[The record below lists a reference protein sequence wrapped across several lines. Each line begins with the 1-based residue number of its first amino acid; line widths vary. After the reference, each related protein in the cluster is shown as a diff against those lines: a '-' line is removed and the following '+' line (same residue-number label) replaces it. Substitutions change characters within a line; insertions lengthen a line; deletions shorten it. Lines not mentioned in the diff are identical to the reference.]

1 MTKKHKKITLYDPQV
16 DEKEKLVNLPI
27 ELLAISSLLYKDYEI
42 KIFDCRDDKKEVVE
56 HAKDSI
62 CFGLTCLTGF
72 QISDGLE
79 VAKAVREANPKVPI
93 VWGGWHPSLLPEQTM
108 QNEYVD
114 IIVRG
119 QGERTFY
126 ELVKALEKGNS
137 LKEITGISYKKSGK
151 IIHNH
156 ERPRESLNNF
166 PPLPYHLIDFE
177 RYLIKSYYGKRV
189 VGYIASQGCPYN
201 CSFCADRAIYK
212 GIWKGLDAKRVLSD
226 LKFLKEKYKIDGVLF
241 LDNNF
246 FVNEERDREIMQ
258 GLIKLNLGWGRV
270 LGRVNVLLRYSDDT
284 WELMKKSK
292 LHSIIIG
299 AESGLDENLK
309 MIRKGFL
316 VKDIIA
322 FHKKCKE
329 YGIGVVSSLFI
340 GVPGKSPG
348 YLKKEFDGTFD
359 LMYKLWTIDK
369 DKNAFLFFTFI
380 PYPGSPLYETA
391 KQNGFKEPESLEEW
405 ARFNFI
411 NDVRKVRIQVPW
423 VSKKYSRLVEI
434 VPFYFLVASKKY
446 YNLLGKFNFPL
457 RQFLGFSEFL
467 FRKIVMFRLKTRVF
481 ALPLEYYVVDWF
493 FRFKRERLKNV

>member
-1 MTKKHKKITLYDPQV
+1 MIKEKKKITLYDPQV

-42 KIFDCRDDKKEVVE
+42 KIFDCRDDKEEVIKQAKE
-56 HAKDSI
+56 SI

-79 VAKAVREANPKVPI
+79 VAKAVRKVNPKVPL
-93 VWGGWHPSLLPEQTM
+93 VWGGWHPSLSPEQTIK
-108 QNEYVD
+108 NEYVD

-126 ELVKALEKGNS
+126 ELVKAIDKGKS
-137 LKEITGISYKKSGK
+137 LKEIKGITYKKDGK
-151 IIHNH
+151 ILHNID
-156 ERPRESLNNF
+156 RPRESLNNF

-177 RYLIKSYYGKRV
+177 KYLIQSYYGKRV
-189 VGYIASQGCPYN
+189 VGYISSQGCPYN
-201 CSFCADRAIYK
+201 CSFCADRALFK

-241 LDNNF
+241 LDNLF
-246 FVNEERDREIMQ
+246 FVDEKRDREIME
-258 GLIKLNLGWGRV
+258 GLIKLKLGWGRA

-309 MIRKGFL
+309 MIRKGFF
-316 VKDIIA
+316 VKDIIN
-322 FHKKCKE
+322 FHKKCKK

-340 GVPGKSPG
+340 GVPGKPRD
-348 YLKKEFDGTFD
+348 YLKKEFDGTYD
-359 LMYKLWTIDK
+359 LMYRLWK
-369 DKNAFLFFTFI
+369 MNEDKNSFLFFTFI
-380 PYPGSPLYETA
+380 PYPGSPLYELA
-391 KQNGFKEPESLEEW
+391 KQNGFKEPKSFEEW

-411 NDVRKVRIQVPW
+411 NDIRKVRIQVPW
-423 VSKKYSRLVEI
+423 VSKKYSELVEI
-434 VPFYFLVASKKY
+434 IPFYFLVASKKY
-446 YNLLGKFNFPL
+446 YNLIGRFSFPS
-457 RQFLGFSEFL
+457 RQFLRFSELL
-467 FRKIVMFRLKTRVF
+467 FRKIVVFRLKTKIF
-481 ALPLEYYVVDWF
+481 AFPIEYYAVDWF
-493 FRFKRERLKNV
+493 FRFKRSRLKKA